1 MTSVS
6 TDPESRVI
14 SCDDNG
20 ASNSENVC
28 VWHDELKKKNKNA
41 IWPFK
46 KNLLWSTS
54 FKDYILIK
62 YYSKKN
68 INAKEK
74 CFNLF

>member
-1 MTSVS
+1 MT
-6 TDPESRVI
+6 
-14 SCDDNG
+14 
-20 ASNSENVC
+20 
-28 VWHDELKKKNKNA
+28 L
-41 IWPFK
+41 K

-54 FKDYILIK
+54 FKDYMLIK